1 MLGLVDLFA
10 RATRPYLNIS
20 MIRCLVRWRLQYY
33 VKVTADAL
41 SRNKQAALIIVLVFG
56 PMLFAILLA
65 MAKPILLL
73 IEGHSLQHSVLI
85 WLVLTI
91 MSIFW
96 VGVKKQSLMGG
107 EANRYLQHLPIRHHI
122 VVATDLMVILL
133 LNSLIFLPYVVAV
146 IYLLMEP
153 GRNWSTL
160 PNIFWIAL

>member
-1 MLGLVDLFA
+1 MPGLVDLFA

-153 GRNWSTL
+153 GRSWSTL

>member
-153 GRNWSTL
+153 GRSWSTL